1 MSEAKKEA
9 MIIQKEG
16 LSNLDKPLQKYNNIF
31 CYYGLLCKKMNFLW
45 TSVQRL
51 WTSVQRLWT
60 SVQKVKEKIHFKP
73 FLNATFK
80 KLKKRVRYIKIY

>member
-1 MSEAKKEA
+1 
-9 MIIQKEG
+9 
-16 LSNLDKPLQKYNNIF
+16 
-31 CYYGLLCKKMNFLW
+31 MNFLW

>member
-1 MSEAKKEA
+1 
-9 MIIQKEG
+9 QKI
-16 LSNLDKPLQKYNNIF
+16 KYNNIF